1 MATIIKRKKNYSV
14 VYYYETE
21 SGEKKQ
27 KWETF
32 TNRKDANKRKIE
44 IENQQEQGVFV
55 APTSQTLE
63 DFLYDFVNLYGE
75 KKWSISTYDNNVS
88 LIGNYIT
95 PIIGKTPIQN
105 INRKYVDQYYN
116 TLKKTKPVMVQNKQ
130 PRSEY
135 LPPQTI
141 ERIFKLLSCA
151 FRQAV
156 KWELVGKNPFELSDA
171 LPKIKYKKRDI
182 WDAETISKA
191 LDECRDG
198 KLYVAMNLSFACS
211 MREGEILGLTWD
223 MVHISDEDI
232 KADNTYID
240 IQKELLRV
248 SKRTIEILDKK
259 DIYFIFPPLM
269 PNTSTRVVL
278 KKPKTDSSIRRVWI
292 PKTLAYILRD

>member
-1 MATIIKRKKNYSV
+1 
-14 VYYYETE
+14 
-21 SGEKKQ
+21 
-27 KWETF
+27 
-32 TNRKDANKRKIE
+32 
-44 IENQQEQGVFV
+44 
-55 APTSQTLE
+55 
-63 DFLYDFVNLYGE
+63 
-75 KKWSISTYDNNVS
+75 
-88 LIGNYIT
+88 
-95 PIIGKTPIQN
+95 
-105 INRKYVDQYYN
+105 
-116 TLKKTKPVMVQNKQ
+116 MVQNKQ

-156 KWELVGKNPFELSDA
+156 KWELIGKNPFELSDA

-191 LDECRDG
+191 LDKCRDG

-248 SKRTIEILDKK
+248 SKRTIEILDKR
-259 DIYFIFPPLM
+259 I
-269 PNTSTRVVL
+269 STLFFRL
-278 KKPKTDSSIRRVWI
+278 
-292 PKTLAYILRD
+292 